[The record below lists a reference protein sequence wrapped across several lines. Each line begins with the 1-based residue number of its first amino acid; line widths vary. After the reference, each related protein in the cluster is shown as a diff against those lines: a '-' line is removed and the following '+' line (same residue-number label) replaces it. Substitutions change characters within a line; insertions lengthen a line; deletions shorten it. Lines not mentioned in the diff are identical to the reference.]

1 MNCEKKVGESSS
13 ANRDNED
20 GILGREWRGRK
31 RRKGFSFYLQ
41 EYRIRPGNCTVGRL
55 MSDPRFTDAVLSFL
69 EDTQVGLVKKGV
81 IIRGEEAV

>member
-1 MNCEKKVGESSS
+1 
-13 ANRDNED
+13 
-20 GILGREWRGRK
+20 
-31 RRKGFSFYLQ
+31 
-41 EYRIRPGNCTVGRL
+41 